1 MNANRQ
7 LRLKRNI
14 KQGEAISL
22 DLFDMVT
29 APIPEPGAGQ
39 FLMKTVAL
47 GTSPAQRAYLMGRFA
62 FS

>member
-1 MNANRQ
+1 MGANRQ

-29 APIPEPGAGQ
+29 TPIPEPGAGQ
-39 FLMKTVAL
+39 FLVQTKAL
-47 GTSPAQRAYLMGRFA
+47 GTSPAPYC
-62 FS
+62 